1 MEDFEELKT
10 LILHYLRG
18 IWKNR
23 WIAIVVAWPLL
34 LIGVSTVDQLKN
46 RYKAET
52 KVYIDSS
59 SVLRPLLRGLAIE
72 SDFDAAVQ
80 LMVRKLLSRPNL
92 ERAARIM
99 DLDIHVN
106 SPSEMEKLITQI
118 RERVDISAQAR
129 TNTYTISYENENR
142 NQAKKM
148 VQTLLDI
155 FVEDTLGKSVNESDT
170 AISFLDKQIAK
181 YDALLKEAEE
191 RRELFLRENVGL
203 MPKDGVNYFSQ
214 LQAVGLQLE
223 EAKLAR
229 SEALNRREK
238 IHTTLAGIDDEQ
250 DVPVRITSVYDE
262 RIRQQEQKLDDLLLL
277 YTDEHP
283 DVINARMVLES
294 LQDRRNSE
302 LAEKEKQVATTSRV
316 GNPVYQQLEI
326 MLATIEGDI
335 SSFNARITTLEK
347 KHEDLRE
354 LVNIVPK
361 IEGELQRLNRDY
373 DVHKKNYTE
382 LVERREQAKISEEVE
397 SGTEQVKFRII
408 EPPFVPLEA
417 SFPNRPLFDVAILVL
432 ALGVGYGV
440 SLLISLLQPVFYTS
454 SELKSFFDYP
464 ILGGVHKYDT
474 DEVLYKRRRNLVFF
488 LTANFFLIVTGAVLI
503 YFHSQ
508 NVLILSTMQSLVIA
522 R

>member
-1 MEDFEELKT
+1 MEDLEDLKAVV
-10 LILHYLRG
+10 LHYLRG

-23 WIAIVVAWPLL
+23 WVAIIVAWPLMV
-34 LIGVSTVDQLKN
+34 IGVSAVDQLKN
-46 RYKAET
+46 RYTAET

-99 DLDIHVN
+99 DLDIHIN
-106 SPSEMEKLITQI
+106 SPTEMEKLITDI
-118 RERVDISAQAR
+118 RDQVNISAEAR

-191 RRELFLRENVGL
+191 RRETFLRENVGM
-203 MPKDGVNYFSQ
+203 MPKDGANYFTQ
-214 LQAVGLQLE
+214 LQTVKQQLE
-223 EAKLAR
+223 EAQLAR
-229 SEALNRREK
+229 SESLNRQKK
-238 IHTTLAGIDDEQ
+238 INTTLSGIDDQQ
-250 DVPVRITSVYDE
+250 DVTVELTSSYDE
-262 RIRQQEQKLDDLLLL
+262 RIRSQEQKLDDLLLL

-283 DVINARMVLES
+283 DVINARMVLDS
-294 LQDRRNSE
+294 LKERREAEMS
-302 LAEKEKQVATTSRV
+302 EKEKQSSGTSRMD
-316 GNPVYQQLEI
+316 NPVYQQLEI
-326 MLATIEGDI
+326 MLATIEADI
-335 SSFNARITTLEK
+335 SSYNARITTLQK
-347 KHEDLRE
+347 KHDDLKQ
-354 LVNIVPK
+354 LVDIVPK

-373 DVHKKNYTE
+373 DIHKKNYNE

-417 SFPNRPLFDVAILVL
+417 SFPNRPLFDAVVLILS
-432 ALGVGYGV
+432 LGLGYGL

-454 SELKSFFDYP
+454 SDLKSFLDYP

-474 DEVLYKRRRNLVFF
+474 DEVLFKRRRNLVFF
-488 LTANFFLIVTGAVLI
+488 LTANFFLVATGAVLI
-503 YFHSQ
+503 FLHSQ
-508 NVLILSTMQSLVIA
+508 NVLILSSLQTLMIG